1 MFHPAASIRLDV
13 HVQALWRRGGSD
25 STGAVWMG
33 GTSRMACWIM
43 LLVKPLKGSS
53 LVFVKWSTTASHLR
67 GFKSPGNTERVR
79 IRFLYRIVKIIWQQ
93 HLVFENG
100 MTWNWIQPPVT
111 QPFTESSGPSLL
123 RWVWTLVL
131 GWYWTT
137 GIRTSALVTTYG
149 GVTLCITL
157 YVYIYISWIW
167 INIRIPNKDG
177 NAIILR
183 IWPLDVFRGFNEF
196 LRSQL
201 ISECRGSNMTVES
214 PCLLRVMPADLSWG
228 WGCQWIR
235 KLASVMLE
243 LLKRHENSWKYTP
256 NLFGWWFW
264 RWLKTVGTSF
274 QQIIWFIPCSKRF
287 RISCIVFSGA
297 SIPAAARE
305 QQGRRRPQLKPPWTG
320 HEAGPAE
327 PWERCS
333 LVVKH
338 GEPLATGLNADKW
351 FVK

>member
-1 MFHPAASIRLDV
+1 MEWLEIEFNPLWHSRSQKAADQAFCDEFGPWFLDDIGRLESELQ
-13 HVQALWRRGGSD
+13 HWL
-25 STGAVWMG
+25 
-33 GTSRMACWIM
+33 
-43 LLVKPLKGSS
+43 PLM
-53 LVFVKWSTTASHLR
+53 VVSHC
-67 GFKSPGNTERVR
+67 
-79 IRFLYRIVKIIWQQ
+79 
-93 HLVFENG
+93 
-100 MTWNWIQPPVT
+100 
-111 QPFTESSGPSLL
+111 
-123 RWVWTLVL
+123 VL
-131 GWYWTT
+131 HYMY
-137 GIRTSALVTTYG
+137 I
-149 GVTLCITL
+149 
-157 YVYIYISWIW
+157 YIYISWIW